1 MAKVKNN
8 KDKMVG
14 IRLTNIEALTLQLKS
29 AKENITMS
37 DYIRNKIIEQIM
49 RSKTKNVYHFNGDSN
64 SKDEYLSLKEM
75 KRNKELRR
83 LLTFLSKKK

>member
-37 DYIRNKIIEQIM
+37 DYIRNKIIDHE
-49 RSKTKNVYHFNGDSN
+49 K
-64 SKDEYLSLKEM
+64 
-75 KRNKELRR
+75 
-83 LLTFLSKKK
+83 